1 MISMVVKT
9 IASTQDADVTGKVVN
24 TNQEPI
30 VGASVYLMTSSSHI
44 LIKTAVTDT
53 QGKYSILKAP
63 KGNYYI
69 QVSSVGYANI
79 QSDPFDLDDQLVQV
93 PDLILSAKSQEIE
106 AVTVTGQVPLV
117 QNVNGKLILNVE
129 NSTVA
134 AGNNALEIVKRAP
147 GVSVDKDENLQ
158 LMGQSGVNVTI
169 DGRQTFMTGEQ
180 LSNFLKT
187 TDGSQIKSIEVS
199 TSRSAKD
206 DAEGAVGTI
215 NIVMKKVKLEGF
227 NGSFIASGGSGKH
240 LQGNSSLNLNY
251 KKNNSTVFGSYS
263 YANNK
268 KQFDLLL
275 DRTISNGNQTTVFDQ
290 DAYLIEHEKNHNYR
304 FGIEQKTSAKNTML
318 LQFTGN
324 NSIEDGNN
332 RSQSNI
338 GPRIGEA
345 DTILLSNTLSQV
357 RFNRYSTNFN
367 NELLLDTVGSKL
379 ILDLDWSKFKT
390 NNEANYRYRT
400 ENLTGGLFYPEERER
415 NIMPVGIA
423 IYVAKLDWQQQLKK
437 GKLETGLKYS
447 NVKSDN
453 NLQFD
458 SLNSSGNWV
467 DFSSRSN
474 HFIYT
479 EQIAAAYADYS
490 NTYGK
495 WSLKAGVR
503 AEYTFSDGNSISKNN
518 QVKRNYLDWF
528 PSANITYLASENHVF
543 NLAYSRKIS
552 RPNYR
557 YLNPFR
563 YYIDKFTFQ
572 EGNPYLKPEYTNGIT
587 LNYTLMQMFNITL
600 GTDLTTDAMV
610 ESMGQD
616 SITNEGWIVRDN
628 LGKSMTSY
636 LNLNIPYQIGKVW
649 TMNNNVTGI
658 YMHFKG
664 PIAGYQADLG
674 SFFVQGTSNHNFKL
688 SKQLSSELIFKGNTP
703 FLYNVYKI
711 HASWGI
717 DLGVNYNFKDN
728 RSSLKL
734 AATDIFRTNLNRVS
748 TDFHVFNTNINQYN
762 DNRTIRL
769 TYSFKFGNLK
779 QQFRKKESGNEESER
794 AN

>member
-1 MISMVVKT
+1 MAWNALAK
-9 IASTQDADVTGKVVN
+9 TQDADIKGKVMDA
-24 TNQEPI
+24 NQKP
-30 VGASVYLMTSSSHI
+30 VGGASIYLMTTSGNI
-44 LIKTAVTDT
+44 LIKTAVTDSE
-53 QGKYSILKAP
+53 GKYIILKAP
-63 KGNYYI
+63 KGNYYL
-69 QVSSVGYANI
+69 QVSSVGFANSK
-79 QSDPFDLDDQLVQV
+79 SDSFELGDQTYLA
-93 PDLILSAKSQEIE
+93 PDLILNAKSQEIE
-106 AVTVTGQVPLV
+106 AVTVTGQVPMV

-147 GVSVDKDENLQ
+147 GVSIDKDDNLQ

-180 LSNFLKT
+180 LSNFLKS

-215 NIVMKKVKLEGF
+215 NIVMKKAKLEGF
-227 NGSFIASGGSGKH
+227 NGSFLASGGAGKH
-240 LQGNSSLNLNY
+240 FRGNSSLNLNY
-251 KKNNSTVFGSYS
+251 KKNNSTLFGSYS
-263 YANNK
+263 YGDNK
-268 KQFDLLL
+268 RQIDLLL
-275 DRTISNGNQTTVFDQ
+275 DRTISNAGQNTVFDQ
-290 DAYLIEHEKNHNYR
+290 DAYLIEREKNHNYR

-324 NSIEDGNN
+324 NNVEDGDNI
-332 RSQSNI
+332 SQSNI
-338 GPRIGEA
+338 GPRLGLA
-345 DTILLSNTLSQV
+345 DTILFSNSLSQV
-357 RFNRYSTNFN
+357 GFNRYSTNFN

-390 NNEANYRYRT
+390 SNDANYLYRT
-400 ENLTGGLFYPEERER
+400 ENPSGGLFYPEERER
-415 NIMPVGIA
+415 SIMPVGID
-423 IYVAKLDWQQQLKK
+423 IYVAKLDLQQQLKK

-447 NVKSDN
+447 HVKSDN

-458 SLNSSGNWV
+458 TLSSNGNWM

-474 HFIYT
+474 HFIYK
-479 EQIAAAYADYS
+479 EEIAAAYVDYS

-495 WSLKAGVR
+495 WSFKAGLR
-503 AEYTFSDGNSISKNN
+503 GEYTFSDGNSISKNN
-518 QVKRNYLDWF
+518 RVKRDYFDLF
-528 PSANITYLASENHVF
+528 PSANITYLAGENHII
-543 NLAYSRKIS
+543 NLAYTRKIS

-572 EGNPYLKPEYTNGIT
+572 EGNPYLKPQYTNGFT
-587 LNYTLMQMFNITL
+587 LNYTLMKMFNFTL
-600 GTDLTTDAMV
+600 GTDITTDAMV

-616 SITNEGWIVRDN
+616 SITNEGWITRDN
-628 LGKSMTSY
+628 LGKSTTSY
-636 LNLNIPYQIGKVW
+636 LNLNIPYQVGKIW
-649 TMNNNVTGI
+649 TMNNNITGI

-688 SKQLSSELIFKGNTP
+688 SNQFSSELIFKGNTP

-717 DLGVNYNFKDN
+717 DLGLNYNFKDQ

-762 DNRTIRL
+762 DNRSIRL

-779 QQFRKKESGNEESER
+779 QQFRKKESKNEESDR